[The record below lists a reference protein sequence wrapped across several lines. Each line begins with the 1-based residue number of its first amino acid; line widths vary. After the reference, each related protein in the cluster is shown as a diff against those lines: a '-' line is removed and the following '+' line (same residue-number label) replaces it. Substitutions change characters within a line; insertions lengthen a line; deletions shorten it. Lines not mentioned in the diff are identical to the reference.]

1 MLMDSLNELGY
12 QGPITA
18 IAPANVQQKLALL
31 LSDELNA
38 RVTWQTQTFDPDRP
52 ASDPRA
58 SGQPGTQGLVMVA
71 ASDRLDGDEE
81 VAERFLNFLGVDR
94 AIVLKP
100 YAWGTSHRYLYSRP
114 SPDSGVVVTDLE
126 GSESPGNTIAPDA
139 LFNFHTP
146 LLTHDELNDL
156 IDRRV
161 TASDVAGGLKEI
173 VRAVHENGTEVMPVY
188 GLHNVTESGRVSA
201 LSTLAAGISRSGIG
215 KPSVILSFGRTTVD
229 FAPVHTNAQ
238 LSRTDITAPDL
249 REQLERL
256 GPDDVLIVQ
265 SAGLPQDV
273 FRQVFQLGTLP
284 HGAGR
289 RQHHQPDAVAGPPVL
304 LRAHEPHPVRPAR
317 RGRCEPPRTGDQGHH
332 PSQPVGAQGRKA
344 DERTADARVEGAPE
358 RSHGPVRGVG
368 PAQERGRP
376 RPDAGR
382 VGAPQGG
389 RSAERRRT
397 QVGARGRRGRR
408 RHDRGRRVHRPHSDH
423 QQRAAGHASDPAG

>member
-161 TASDVAGGLKEI
+161 TASDVAAWAQGDRPG
-173 VRAVHENGTEVMPVY
+173 RA
-188 GLHNVTESGRVSA
+188 
-201 LSTLAAGISRSGIG
+201 
-215 KPSVILSFGRTTVD
+215 
-229 FAPVHTNAQ
+229 
-238 LSRTDITAPDL
+238 
-249 REQLERL
+249 RERHR
-256 GPDDVLIVQ
+256 GH
-265 SAGLPQDV
+265 AGLRPPQRHRV
-273 FRQVFQLGTLP
+273 GPGV
-284 HGAGR
+284 GAQHPGR
-289 RQHHQPDAVAGPPVL
+289 RDQPLRDRQAVRDPLVRPHHGRLRA
-304 LRAHEPHPVRPAR
+304 RAHECAA
-317 RGRCEPPRTGDQGHH
+317 EP
-332 PSQPVGAQGRKA
+332 
-344 DERTADARVEGAPE
+344 
-358 RSHGPVRGVG
+358 
-368 PAQERGRP
+368 
-376 RPDAGR
+376 
-382 VGAPQGG
+382 
-389 RSAERRRT
+389 
-397 QVGARGRRGRR
+397 
-408 RHDRGRRVHRPHSDH
+408 DRYHRP
-423 QQRAAGHASDPAG
+423 